1 MAMDWRPLVDLVA
14 AKQRFVLTTH
24 IRPDGDGLGSLRA
37 IAVVLR
43 NLGKQVH
50 LLYPTSSYPAR
61 YDFLDPQ
68 GEITPFARSAEAQR
82 DADVIVIA
90 DTGTW
95 NQLGDLADYL
105 RSTTAIKIVI
115 DHHVTQ
121 DELGALRF
129 VDVTAEATGRL
140 AYEFLTALG
149 EPLPVEAANALF
161 TAVAMDTG
169 WFRHGNTTARTFA
182 LASELVAAGAQPTLL
197 YELLFERST
206 LGRMKLSGLVLDRL
220 TLAHEGRVA
229 WSCIRKSDYP
239 AVGAVP
245 SDSEDLVNW
254 TLGVK
259 GVEVGLLFMEQ
270 PIGGIK
276 ISFRSRGPVDVAA
289 LAAEF
294 GGGGHPAA
302 SGAIVHAEL
311 EAVRDRVLDRLGAL
325 LKQAAPSTT
334 SGTRGWEED

>member
-1 MAMDWRPLVDLVA
+1 MAIDWRPLVDLVA
-14 AKQRFVLTTH
+14 AKRRFLLTTH

-37 IAVVLR
+37 IAIVLR

-61 YDFLDPQ
+61 YDFLDPH
-68 GEITPFARSAEAQR
+68 GEITPFARSAETQR
-82 DADVIVIA
+82 DADVILIA

-95 NQLGDLADYL
+95 NQLGDMADYL
-105 RSTTAIKIVI
+105 RSASAIKVVI

-121 DELGALRF
+121 DDLGAIRF

-169 WFRHGNTTARTFA
+169 WFRHGNTSARTFA

-206 LGRMKLSGLVLDRL
+206 LGRVKLSGLVLDRL
-220 TLAHEGRVA
+220 TLTHQGRVA
-229 WSCIRKSDYP
+229 WSCIRRSDYA

-259 GVEVGLLFMEQ
+259 GVEVGLMFMEQ

-294 GGGGHPAA
+294 GGGGHAAA
-302 SGAIVHAEL
+302 SGAIVQGEL
-311 EAVRDRVLDRLGAL
+311 EEVRDRVLNRLGDL
-325 LKQAAPSTT
+325 LKQTTPSAT

>member
-1 MAMDWRPLVDLVA
+1 MPINWQPLVDLVA
-14 AKQRFVLTTH
+14 AKKRFMLTTH
-24 IRPDGDGLGSLRA
+24 VRPDGDGLGSLRA
-37 IAVVLR
+37 IAVALR
-43 NLGKQVH
+43 QLGKQVY
-50 LLYPTSSYPAR
+50 LVFPTSGYPAR
-61 YDFLDPQ
+61 YDFLDPE
-68 GEITPFARSAEAQR
+68 GEITPFARSTETQR
-82 DADVIVIA
+82 DVEVILIA

-95 NQLGDLADYL
+95 NQLGDMADFV
-105 RSTTAIKIVI
+105 RHSPAVKVVI

-121 DELGALRF
+121 DDLEALRF

-140 AYEFLTALG
+140 AHEFLTALG
-149 EPLPVEAANALF
+149 QPMPTEAVNALF

-182 LASELVAAGAQPTLL
+182 LAADLTAAGAQPTRL

-220 TLAHEGRVA
+220 TLTHEGRVA
-229 WSCIRKSDYP
+229 WSCIRRSDYP

-289 LAAEF
+289 LASEF

-302 SGAIVHAEL
+302 SGAIVHGEL
-311 EAVRDRVLDRLGAL
+311 EAVRDRVLQRLGVL
-325 LKQAAPSTT
+325 LNETTPSTK
-334 SGTRGWEED
+334 SDARGWEKG